1 MWSFV
6 IALILSLIFSIF
18 YILLTVRYKAYL
30 DKIYFK
36 KEIEK
41 KERHLEKYA
50 SKEKK
55 DVMKL
60 KLDKISQII
69 SETEKHIKEVV
80 DEKVRVAE
88 AQVKAQEKEEEI
100 IEKAGIEYKFF
111 TLDYRSAI
119 PKSEEELVQDLTN
132 LKEAFDKLESIEKE
146 TYGIDAT
153 KTNVGVGI
161 FYEKISRRF
170 NEIIDEN
177 NLSDFK
183 IVPLQRL
190 KHYAFLNIKN
200 LKDDDFLPIL
210 NLMKETQLLND
221 LIEINPTF
229 YVLIFKAENLQF
241 SNPEKVVLSFAYDE
255 DYLTIQKLIEI
266 TKWDYTY
273 TTKILNQLEKK
284 GAISVYDENISVD
297 GFGHEDER
305 KIWNATVNEQI
316 QKEKDRELEKA
327 KRKAEIKAKIK
338 EKLEDVGRKKLEKPE
353 IELKKP
359 KEIFVEE
366 LDSDN
371 LEDTETPIIQFDKK
385 PVVKKLPPIKKPQ
398 TAEEEEL
405 LELDLELEDLDK
417 EEIDL
422 KERISQTILSFHENF
437 SVLNGGFAQEEIIK
451 DFVEQELE
459 DVQEDIL
466 ISTFE
471 QLKELKLIY
480 SSIMIGNSTFYLFK
494 KMQFTANEKKF
505 INFALNKKPLNKK
518 DYIKELKWDEGKVLR
533 TMKKLQDKGI
543 LRIKADKIIIPGIIQ
558 KKK

>member
-6 IALILSLIFSIF
+6 IALILSFIFSIF
-18 YILLTVRYKAYL
+18 YILLTVRYKTYL

-36 KEIEK
+36 KKIEK
-41 KERHLEKYA
+41 KEKHLEKYI

-60 KLDKISQII
+60 KLEKISKII

-80 DEKVRVAE
+80 DEKVKVAE
-88 AQVKAQEKEEEI
+88 AQVKSQEKEEEI

-111 TLDYRSAI
+111 TLDYSSAI

-146 TYGIDAT
+146 TYGIEAR
-153 KTNVGVGI
+153 KTNVGVGM

-210 NLMKETQLLND
+210 NLMKETHLLND

-229 YVLIFKAENLQF
+229 YVLIFKEENLQF

-255 DYLTIQKLIEI
+255 DYLTIQKLLEI
-266 TKWDYTY
+266 TKWDDTY

-284 GAISVYDENISVD
+284 GAISVYDENVFVD

-305 KIWNATVNEQI
+305 RIWNATVNEQI

-327 KRKAEIKAKIK
+327 KRKAEIKARIK
-338 EKLEDVGRKKLEKPE
+338 EKLEDVERKKLEKPE
-353 IELKKP
+353 VDLQKP
-359 KEIFVEE
+359 KENFAGE

-371 LEDTETPIIQFDKK
+371 LN
-385 PVVKKLPPIKKPQ
+385 VKELPPIKKPQ
-398 TAEEEEL
+398 TTEGEEL
-405 LELDLELEDLDK
+405 LELDLELEDFDK

-422 KERISQTILSFHENF
+422 KERISQIILSFHENF

-451 DFVEQELE
+451 DYVEQELE

-494 KMQFTANEKKF
+494 KMQFTTNEKKF
-505 INFALNKKPLNKK
+505 INFALKKKPLNKK

-558 KKK
+558 ET